1 MNTMKYPLAPDTSI
15 EVGDFVR
22 SFDCY
27 AYSNC
32 YVEGHVAEIRYID
45 DCDHYVIKV
54 VTKVFEGK
62 EVEVKERWVY
72 VPVNGVETSAN
83 LAPMGVVPMGVELIK
98 KFVPAIPAKKE
109 RVRPAHPI
117 PKMYVL
123 NRVHFGDFDIKLT
136 TPVAVSTD
144 KSKLS
149 ARYAELMTARTLKDM
164 EDEVRYEVMSTP
176 VEVL

>member
-1 MNTMKYPLAPDTSI
+1 MKYPLTPDTSI
-15 EVGDFVR
+15 AVGDFVR
-22 SFDCY
+22 SYDFY
-27 AYSNC
+27 GYGNC

-62 EVEVKERWVY
+62 EVEVKERWIY
-72 VPVNGVETSAN
+72 VPVNGVETGAT

-98 KFVPAIPAKKE
+98 KFVPAKG
-109 RVRPAHPI
+109 VRPAHPI

-123 NRVHFGDFDIKLT
+123 NRVHFGDFDIRLT

-164 EDEVRYEVMSTP
+164 EDEVRYEIMPTP

>member
-1 MNTMKYPLAPDTSI
+1 MHYPLAPDTSI

-22 SFDCY
+22 SYDFYGYGDCY
-27 AYSNC
+27 T
-32 YVEGHVAEIRYID
+32 EGHVAEIRYID

-72 VPVNGVETSAN
+72 VPVNGVETSTI

-98 KFVPAIPAKKE
+98 RFVKAPAWA
-109 RVRPAHPI
+109 I

-123 NRVHFGDFDIKLT
+123 NRMHYGDFDILLT
-136 TPVAVSTD
+136 TPVAVSAD
-144 KSKLS
+144 KEKL
-149 ARYAELMTARTLKDM
+149 ATRCAEMMTARTPRDLK
-164 EDEVRYEVMSTP
+164 DEVRYEVMTEP